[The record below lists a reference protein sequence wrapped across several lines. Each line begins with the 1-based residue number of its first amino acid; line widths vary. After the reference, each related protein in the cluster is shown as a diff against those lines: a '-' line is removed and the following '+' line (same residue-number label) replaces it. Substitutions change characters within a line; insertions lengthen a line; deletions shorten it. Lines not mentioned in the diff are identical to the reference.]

1 MRDKIESIP
10 LLNVQDFISIIEE
23 IVKDKHIDYFEAV
36 MYYCEKTG
44 LEIESAAELVKS
56 NSKIKSKVRIDAENA
71 GYLTKTSKLPI

>member
-1 MRDKIESIP
+1 MKDKVENIP
-10 LLNVQDFISIIEE
+10 LVNIQDFISIIDN
-23 IVKDKHIDYFEAV
+23 IVKEKKIDYFEAV

-56 NSKIKSKVRIDAENA
+56 NAKIKSKVRIDAENA